1 MTDMVL
7 PQYGMGMTDG
17 TIIAWHKSVGDY
29 VEAGEPLCD
38 VEAAKTTVEVGASHT
53 GILQQILAP
62 VGTTVPVNTV
72 IAVIGDA
79 AAEIPQSPPPPPPIK
94 ASKEAK
100 EPKASSLPAKMP
112 ARPLADHPA
121 GGQGQIEPRA
131 RRAARLHNI
140 DLLAVQGTGPGGR
153 IIEEDV
159 IAHARMPV
167 ANAAAPTAVATAA
180 LHAVSQ
186 LRMRCSGAPLAHL
199 LDELAG
205 VNNIHVPLG
214 AALLKAVGV
223 AVARSGVER
232 RPICMRLDNGSV
244 MDVEDPLGSS
254 LLAITSRLEAADRAE
269 GSTAGIVIELNSES
283 WIDEVICLD
292 PAFPICLSFN
302 QASSFDSGGEP
313 VWHVTLTVQDE
324 VLSVAQAKQF
334 LAVLRGLFAHPLAM
348 LV

>member
-38 VEAAKTTVEVGASHT
+38 VEAAKTTVEVGASYT

-79 AAEIPQSPPPPPPIK
+79 VAEIPQSPPPIK

-100 EPKASSLPAKMP
+100 ELKASSLPAKMP
-112 ARPLADHPA
+112 ARPLADYLA
-121 GGQGQIEPRA
+121 GGQRQIEPRA

-159 IAHARMPV
+159 IAHARTPV
-167 ANAAAPTAVATAA
+167 PNAAPPVAVATAA
-180 LHAVSQ
+180 LRAVSQ
-186 LRMRCSGAPLAHL
+186 LRMRCEAAPLAQL

-205 VNNIHVPLG
+205 VNNIDVPL
-214 AALLKAVGV
+214 AAAILKAVSV
-223 AVARSGVER
+223 AVERSGVER
-232 RPICMRLDNGSV
+232 NPICMRLDNGSV

-254 LLAITSRLEAADRAE
+254 LLAITSRLETAGWAE
-269 GSTAGIVIELNSES
+269 GSAAGIVIELNSES

-302 QASSFDSGGEP
+302 QASSLDSGGEP
-313 VWHVTLTVQDE
+313 LLHVTLTVQDE

-334 LAVLRGLFAHPLAM
+334 LAALRGLFAHPLAM